1 MANDGQIVFEVTAD
15 GRHAIA
21 DIKEITRAIQSES
34 KNWDKA
40 AKESTDNISNNF
52 SGMVKKLIA
61 GFSAV
66 KIGQALLKIGKE
78 AISAASDLEEVQN
91 VVDVTFGDGASKIEA
106 WAKAAG
112 TQFGL
117 TETQAKKF
125 TSTMGAMMKS
135 AGLSG
140 DKIVDMSTDLAG
152 LAADMASF
160 YNLDFDTAFQKIRS
174 GISGETEPL
183 KQLGINMSVANLN
196 AYALQQGLTKTF
208 EQMTQG
214 EQTMLRYQYI
224 MSATADAQ
232 GDFSRTSDGYAN
244 SLRTLET
251 NIESVKTKLGEVLI
265 PKITEAVGWVNTL
278 LTDLQSTGD
287 RTVLDDFADI
297 DLQTEKKLKEIENTK
312 TNTQELL
319 NLLDKV
325 YGNGENGENGAEN
338 ASVIAG
344 LGVKSEEA
352 QTFLEGLGF
361 TTDEI
366 NKKQE
371 TWLETCRRLVKT
383 IPGLSAIIN
392 TETGEVKGGRA
403 AVEEYVNAWA
413 DGQRRIALLNAQAQ
427 RKAALDAQYSTLPG
441 LEVDKLL
448 WEDKLAKAK
457 KQLEGYMKQY
467 GIEGTADSLS
477 AFNPGSAWATERG
490 LTYEQSKLLS
500 DEQKYYAAVKASA
513 SKAAKAYK
521 DQSDAYNEALK
532 IVEDGEQVI
541 KDTYGDIEDV
551 VDESE
556 KFWTDNAEN
565 AKTAVANMSDAM
577 NKLDDY
583 VTGVRTSV
591 EKAVDSVVSGFTRVE
606 SPMQNLQEQINDL
619 TLAYS
624 NGEIKQDEYEKKTYE
639 LTRQMDKQGLTA
651 KGMIDNLKT
660 QSAFMQEYLHNLGE
674 ARRLG
679 VSADVLAELSDG
691 STESADRLYALV
703 HASDEEIADINE
715 LYAEVQTGK
724 KNLADTLTQQT
735 LTADEV
741 YKSLAET
748 AKEAVAALDMGQ
760 EAADNSG
767 KTVQGLAQGIAS
779 NVDSVQ
785 SAVDAILDQLNR
797 LNGWGID
804 IDFGGFGNIHF
815 TSNATNDTST
825 DAVGLMGWDYVP
837 RDNFIIRAHEGETLL
852 NAEEARLWRNFKANG
867 ISSDDIEAL
876 SGSIGES
883 VRPGGNV
890 YLDGRIVGQVIADQ
904 QGKSYRALQ
913 RSGWQGG

>member
-21 DIKEITRAIQSES
+21 DIKEITRAIQTES

-278 LTDLQSTGD
+278 LTDLQGNGE
-287 RTVLDDFADI
+287 RTVLDDFAEI
-297 DLQTEKKLKEIENTK
+297 NLNTEAKLKEIEKTK
-312 TNTQELL
+312 TDTQELL
-319 NLLDKV
+319 DLLDKV
-325 YGNGENGENGAEN
+325 YGKGENGENGAEN

-344 LGVKSEEA
+344 LGVKTEEA
-352 QTFLEGLGF
+352 QSFLESLGF

-366 NKKQE
+366 KNKQE
-371 TWLETCRRLVKT
+371 SWLETCRRLVKT
-383 IPGLSAIIN
+383 LPGLANIIN
-392 TETGEVKGGRA
+392 VETGEVKGGRA

-413 DGQRRIALLNAQAQ
+413 EGQKKLALLNAQAQ
-427 RKAALDAQYSTLPG
+427 RKAALAEKYQELPG
-441 LEVDKLL
+441 LEVDKMLL
-448 WEDKLAKAK
+448 EDRVKKARA
-457 KQLEGYMKQY
+457 QLDRIAKQY
-467 GIEGTADSLS
+467 GFSPDENGRYE
-477 AFNPGSAWATERG
+477 FGG
-490 LTYEQSKLLS
+490 LLYDPNAAIVAQEQDYYDTLVGNYE
-500 DEQKYYAAVKASA
+500 DAVK
-513 SKAAKAYK
+513 KWEQQNKAYQ
-521 DQSDAYNEALK
+521 DALK
-532 IVEDGEQVI
+532 IIEDGERVI
-541 KDTYGDIEDV
+541 QETYGDIEDV
-551 VDESE
+551 TEASDT
-556 KFWTDNAEN
+556 FWTDNAEN
-565 AKTAVANMSDAM
+565 AKKAVSDMSDAM

-624 NGEIKQDEYEKKTYE
+624 NGEIEQDEYEKKTYE

-741 YKSLAET
+741 YKSLADT
-748 AKEAVAALDMGQ
+748 AKEAVAAIDLGQ

-767 KTVQGLAQGIAS
+767 KTVQGLAKGIS
-779 NVDSVQ
+779 DNVDSVQ